1 MTHSTHLV
9 PELPILLVD
18 DEEHVLDITRMTL
31 RGKGLTNIIMLN
43 DSRKVMPFLDSAQ
56 QPAALV
62 MLDLMMPHLSG
73 TELLPK
79 IVSAFPQLPVIIM
92 TSLYDLE
99 AAVACMKSGAFDYLI
114 KPVDESRLVST
125 VNKALKIE
133 AMAGEIASLK
143 KKLLSD
149 ELEHPAA
156 FSEIITCNSQM
167 QRLFSYVEVIARS
180 SEPILITG
188 ETGVGKDLF
197 AQSIH
202 QASGLKGEFV
212 SVNIAGLDDVMFSD
226 TLFGH
231 SKGAFTGASIHREGL
246 IAKAAGGTLF
256 LDEIGDLD
264 ESSQVKLLRL
274 IHQGEY
280 YPVGS
285 DTIRKVFTHIVVA
298 TNQDL
303 DERVASGRFRRDL
316 YYRLCSHHMH
326 IPPLRERPEDIPLLF
341 KYFLRLAVQAFCSQ
355 MPQVAPEISL
365 RISSC
370 HFPGNVRELRALV
383 FDAMA
388 RCQDGHLSLEHFPLL
403 TNAAP
408 TPTASELSPVRDGSM
423 LISMFGR
430 FPTISEMEEFM
441 IAEALKLSGNNQT
454 GAAALLDISR
464 PTLNKR
470 IHRSEFNE

>member
-1 MTHSTHLV
+1 MRPSTLTV
-9 PELPILLVD
+9 PALPILLVD

-31 RGKGLTNIIMLN
+31 RSKGITNVITIS
-43 DSRKVMPFLDSAQ
+43 DSRLVLPSLEVQK
-56 QPAALV
+56 QPYALV
-62 MLDLMMPHLSG
+62 MLDLMMPHVSG

-92 TSLYDLE
+92 TALYDVE
-99 AAVACMKSGAFDYLI
+99 AAVTCMKNGAFDYLI
-114 KPVDESRLVST
+114 KPVEESRLVSAVT
-125 VNKALKIE
+125 KALRIE
-133 AMAGEIASLK
+133 AMADEIESLK

-149 ELEHPAA
+149 TLDHPAA
-156 FSEIITCNSQM
+156 FAEIITCSPQIR
-167 QRLFSYVEVIARS
+167 RLFSYIEVIARS

-197 AQSIH
+197 AQAIH
-202 QASGLKGEFV
+202 QASDLKGEFV

-231 SKGAFTGASIHREGL
+231 SKGAFTGASIQREGL

-264 ESSQVKLLRL
+264 EASQIKLLRL

-285 DTIRKVFTHIVVA
+285 DTIKKVATHIVVA

-303 DERVASGRFRRDL
+303 QERVEAGRFRRDL
-316 YYRLCSHHMH
+316 YYRLCAHQIHVPS
-326 IPPLRERPEDIPLLF
+326 LRERTEDVPLLF
-341 KYFLRLAVQAFCSQ
+341 NHFLHQASQAFSRDKPAVAPDILLRLTAS
-355 MPQVAPEISL
+355 
-365 RISSC
+365 
-370 HFPGNVRELRALV
+370 HFPGNVRELRAMV
-383 FDAMA
+383 FDAVA
-388 RCQDGHLSLEHFPLL
+388 RCQNGHLSPELFPALKNGPQPSG
-403 TNAAP
+403 TV
-408 TPTASELSPVRDGSM
+408 TLSPSRDAGM

-430 FPTISEMEEFM
+430 FPSIHEMEKFM

-470 IHRSEFNE
+470 LHRRETDE